1 MELCCDE
8 CMPCCDYCWGA
19 RHGDFERDGT
29 TGPIGCKWHPDE
41 EHQKIA
47 QNCGYC
53 ESFKCFRIR
62 ENT

>member
-19 RHGDFERDGT
+19 RHGDLERDGT
-29 TGPIGCKWHPDE
+29 TSPIGFKWHPDD
-41 EHQKIA
+41 EHQNIA

-53 ESFKCFRIR
+53 DDFKCFRIK